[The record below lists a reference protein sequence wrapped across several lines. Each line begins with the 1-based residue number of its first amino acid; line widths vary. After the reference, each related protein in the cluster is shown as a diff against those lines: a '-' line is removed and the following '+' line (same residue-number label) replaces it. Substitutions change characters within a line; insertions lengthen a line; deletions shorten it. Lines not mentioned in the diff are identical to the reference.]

1 MVSAS
6 RGSSNR
12 QFDGWRPDCE
22 ITRAASAPA
31 AKLSKRTG
39 REALKRGRGRTRTQ
53 ASVITPR
60 MPSEPRIMRSGLGPA
75 PEPGS
80 LRLSQTPVGVS
91 AVNRVDQVVDVGLQ
105 GGEMAARPGRDP
117 AAKGGELERLGKMA
131 QGEPAGPQA
140 VLEVG
145 PERPGPDQGR
155 ARDLVDLDDPGQR
168 TEVDRDGPAVAVS
181 DPGLDPA
188 DDARA
193 AAEGHRR
200 QPPVGAHLQHPP
212 DVLGVAREGDHVGGP
227 VEPPAEAADDVAIGA
242 PHRVPDPVRRIGAE
256 DVAELVGRAQPGRSW
271 LDRGERHRLLDRVS
285 AEAEPAAHLGRDRLQ
300 RRAGRSPLGVTP
312 PPMAPGRAAGPRSA
326 RFHDPTLPTRPRIH

>member
-6 RGSSNR
+6 SGIEQPAVRR
-12 QFDGWRPDCE
+12 VEARLRDHPRRL
-22 ITRAASAPA
+22 RAGGEALEEDRAGGLEAGPWANPHPGLGDHSQDALGAEDHAVGARTCPGAGQPA
-31 AKLSKRTG
+31 ALPEAG
-39 REALKRGRGRTRTQ
+39 RRQRRD
-53 ASVITPR
+53 
-60 MPSEPRIMRSGLGPA
+60 
-75 PEPGS
+75 
-80 LRLSQTPVGVS
+80 
-91 AVNRVDQVVDVGLQ
+91 RVDQVVDVGLQ

-117 AAKGGELERLGKMA
+117 AAEGGELERLGKMA

-155 ARDLVDLDDPGQR
+155 ARDLVDLDDPAQR

-181 DPGLDPA
+181 DPGLDAA

-256 DVAELVGRAQPGRSW
+256 DVAELVGRAQPGRSG

-300 RRAGRSPLGVTP
+300 RCTGRSPLGVTP